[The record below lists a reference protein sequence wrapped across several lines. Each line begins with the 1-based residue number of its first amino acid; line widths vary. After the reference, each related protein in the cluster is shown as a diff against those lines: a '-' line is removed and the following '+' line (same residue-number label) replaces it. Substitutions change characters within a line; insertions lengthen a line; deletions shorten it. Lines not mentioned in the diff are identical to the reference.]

1 MGAALRVTAGSV
13 CGSDLRPYR
22 GAGQVDHAA
31 MGHDYPGE
39 VMKLGFAVT
48 GCPWAA
54 TSSAP
59 PWPRASVGDRPGR
72 LPVAQRAGRREGL
85 GGRAGRARP
94 HSMPSGTLV
103 RIPGGAC
110 SRTRSGASRSA
121 GSTPARRSTRP
132 CRWSVRT
139 DARAPRPG
147 GAGDHVLTV
156 DLHTK
161 ARSVWTGPS
170 SFRGGKGIRTPD
182 LLHAM
187 QTRYQ
192 LRHTPRWVVT
202 PFPADRP
209 EHLNRI
215 PGLRQPRK
223 PAGRRRWTAATPRP
237 SVQETP
243 PCPPASPG
251 GPACPALTHRSAPP

>member
-192 LRHTPRWVVT
+192 LRHTPEIGR
-202 PFPADRP
+202 PSPADRAGATR
-209 EHLNRI
+209 EH
-215 PGLRQPRK
+215 
-223 PAGRRRWTAATPRP
+223 
-237 SVQETP
+237 
-243 PCPPASPG
+243 
-251 GPACPALTHRSAPP
+251 